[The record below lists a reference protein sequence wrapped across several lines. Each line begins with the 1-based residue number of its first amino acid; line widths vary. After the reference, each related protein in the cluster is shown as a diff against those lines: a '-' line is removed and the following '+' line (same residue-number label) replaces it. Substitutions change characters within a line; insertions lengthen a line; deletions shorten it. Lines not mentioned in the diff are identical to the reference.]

1 MISAGAETA
10 DAEAEGALRRR
21 GGGFPVASST
31 RRHSGEDELQG
42 AAGKKYNAFET
53 LFKTPHLLALFDCA
67 NILNTRHCCQEY
79 PRIMVKTFK
88 A

>member
-1 MISAGAETA
+1 MLSAGAETA

-21 GGGFPVASST
+21 GGGVPVASSA

-53 LFKTPHLLALFDCA
+53 LFKTPHLLTARELALVDCA
-67 NILNTRHCCQEY
+67 NILCAS
-79 PRIMVKTFK
+79 K
-88 A
+88 ALFD